1 MIVSSKQYLT
11 VITVIAAG
19 AGCLALLSAVPPV
32 ALADESRPVEA
43 TSFDG
48 QPLFRMAVPEERGVS
63 VLEQIAAIED
73 QPTRSELDYV
83 RQGELYASI
92 GRFQDA
98 IAAFGQGLQAY
109 PDSHRLRRH
118 RGHRLINVRE
128 LDRAFADL
136 SQAVELMP
144 DAPDPE
150 IRLAGDAYGT
160 YQHWIWYH
168 VGLFHYLSAD
178 FELAAEAYQNA
189 VDTAPT
195 EGLMIGSTD
204 WLWNAAMRSGDRKRA
219 AMALDRIPETLPDVV
234 NQAYARRVQLYRRE
248 VEPGDIL
255 DLDKPEWTGGDIT
268 TAYGVANWFAFNGD
282 DATAQR
288 IYERIVET
296 PFWSAWAYI
305 VAERELTR

>member
-1 MIVSSKQYLT
+1 MKVSSKQFFMS
-11 VITVIAAG
+11 ITAG
-19 AGCLALLSAVPPV
+19 AACLVLMSTVPLV
-32 ALADESRPVEA
+32 TFADENRPVEA

-48 QPLFRMAVPEERGVS
+48 QPHFRMAVPEERAAG
-63 VLEQIAAIED
+63 VLEQIAALEE
-73 QPTRSELDYV
+73 QAARGELDYV

-92 GRFQDA
+92 GRFQEA
-98 IAAFGQGLQAY
+98 IAAFGRGLDAY
-109 PDSHRLRRH
+109 PDSYRLRRH

-150 IRLAGDAYGT
+150 VGLAGDAYGT

-178 FELAAEAYQNA
+178 FDLAVEAYQNA

-195 EGLMIGSTD
+195 EGLVIGSTD
-204 WLWNAAMRSGDRKRA
+204 WLWNAAIRAGDPERA
-219 AMALDRIPETLPDVV
+219 AMALARAPETLPDAV
-234 NQAYARRVQLYRRE
+234 NQAYARRVQLYRGE

-268 TAYGVANWFAFNGD
+268 TAYGVANWYTFNGD
-282 DATAQR
+282 DATARR
-288 IYERIVET
+288 IYERIVDT
-296 PFWSAWAYI
+296 PFWSAWAY
-305 VAERELTR
+305 VAAERELTR

>member
-1 MIVSSKQYLT
+1 MKVSSKQFFT
-11 VITVIAAG
+11 SITAG
-19 AGCLALLSAVPPV
+19 AACLVLMSTVPLV
-32 ALADESRPVEA
+32 AFADENRPVEA

-48 QPLFRMAVPEERGVS
+48 QPHFRMAVPEERAAG
-63 VLEQIAAIED
+63 VLEQIAALEE
-73 QPTRSELDYV
+73 QAARGELDYV

-98 IAAFGQGLQAY
+98 IAAFGRGLDAY
-109 PDSHRLRRH
+109 PDSYRLRRH
-118 RGHRLINVRE
+118 RGHRLINVRQ

-178 FELAAEAYQNA
+178 FDLAVEAYQNA

-195 EGLMIGSTD
+195 EGLVIGSTD
-204 WLWNAAMRSGDRKRA
+204 WLWNAAIRAGDPERA
-219 AMALDRIPETLPDVV
+219 AMALARAPETLPDAV
-234 NQAYARRVQLYRRE
+234 NQAYARRVQLYRGE

-268 TAYGVANWFAFNGD
+268 TAYGVANWYAFNGD
-282 DATAQR
+282 DATARR
-288 IYERIVET
+288 IYERIVDT
-296 PFWSAWAYI
+296 PFWSAWAY
-305 VAERELTR
+305 VAAERELTR